1 MPNHSSNRPPPR
13 KMGAPASPTVGP
25 FLSPRQIADRLGVSR
40 RTVDRYI
47 ARGELRASRFGKLVR
62 VAESEV
68 LTFIRR
74 HQIGPV

>member
-1 MPNHSSNRPPPR
+1 MAALTKPQRKPSRPDPSPPN
-13 KMGAPASPTVGP
+13 
-25 FLSPRQIADRLGVSR
+25 FLSPQQVADRLGISR
-40 RTVDRYI
+40 RTIDRYI
-47 ARGELRASRFGKLVR
+47 AGGELRASRFGKLVR